1 MSEINNARRR
11 AWKELPMEHTPP
23 TSPATRFAL
32 LREETG
38 QALILPAVMLALL
51 LGMAGL
57 AVDVGSWYRAQRQAQ
72 AVADASALAAAQALP
87 DDPAAAT
94 TQALDYANRNGS
106 VLAASDI
113 TYSTADQPND
123 TVTVKV
129 RRTEPSFFAKLFGVN
144 SVTIR
149 TTASARASDLVEADY
164 AAPFAIINTQPE
176 LAGPGCPCYHV
187 PTVLD
192 LQKVGP
198 GGFKILNIDGS
209 QGGNQGQNSM
219 AAWIRDGLPG
229 PMRIG
234 WFYSMPGA
242 KFNASEVDAM
252 AERVNTDMLFPIYDL
267 VDSGGANLEYHV
279 IGWAAFK
286 PTQYDFQGSKG
297 KIWGSFDRVTWQG
310 VGGTGGQHTGPVS
323 VGLVN

>member
-1 MSEINNARRR
+1 
-11 AWKELPMEHTPP
+11 MEHTPP
-23 TSPATRFAL
+23 TSRFTL

-57 AVDVGSWYRAQRQAQ
+57 AVDVGSWYHAQRQAQ

-87 DDPAAAT
+87 DDTAAAT
-94 TQALDYANRNGS
+94 TQALDYAGRNGG
-106 VLAASDI
+106 VLAASDV
-113 TYSTADQPND
+113 TYSTKYRPND

-129 RRTEPSFFAKLFGVN
+129 RTTEPSFFAKLFGVD

-149 TTASARASDLVEADY
+149 TTASARASDLGEAMY

-187 PTVLD
+187 ATTLD

-198 GGFKILNIDGS
+198 GGFKIINIDGAH
-209 QGGNQGQNSM
+209 GGNQGQNTI
-219 AAWIRDGLPG
+219 ADWIKNGFAG
-229 PMRIG
+229 PMGIG
-234 WFYSMPGA
+234 WFNSMPGA
-242 KFNASEVDAM
+242 KFNAAEVDAM
-252 AERVNTDMLFPIYDL
+252 ATRLNTDMLFPIYDT
-267 VDSGGANLEYHV
+267 VDNGGANLAYNV

-286 PTQYDFQGSKG
+286 PIDYDFQGSKG
-297 KIWGSFDRVTWQG
+297 WIKGSFDRVTWAG
-310 VGGTGGQHTGPVS
+310 IPATGGNGLHTGPVT
-323 VGLVN
+323 VGLVE